1 MAVFKNELQL
11 DTNTFVSG
19 LKSAAATA
27 KASVDQIAKALN
39 LKADIDTAPA
49 EKDLENLEQKAKE
62 TGAKVGSTFSD
73 SFKGSFAGTF
83 AGDIAGQLGGI
94 LKDGL
99 SDAIAA
105 GANFETALQ
114 SVSAVTGV
122 TGDGLNDLG
131 ERAKGLAQQFGGSAT
146 TQLEAFQ
153 TVLSKFGPDLAKT
166 PEALSAVSENVNV
179 LAKAAGLDAKA
190 SVDALS
196 NSMLQF
202 GIDASDPAKLAQE
215 SGRFINVLA
224 ASAKVGAAE
233 IPQVADAI
241 LQAGVAAKGAN
252 LSFEETNA
260 AIQALAVGGKVGSE
274 AGVGLRNVLGLLIKQ
289 SGPGEEA
296 LKGVGLSVKDLG
308 ETLTSQGLS
317 AALTKLQG
325 GIDKLGTDAEKA
337 AFKATLFGTE
347 NAATAGI
354 LLDNIANIE
363 AFTDGV
369 TGTSEAFDQAAKN
382 NDTLA
387 ARFDKFKAAIEVGL
401 INAFQTLSPIVKA
414 VFDNFADIA
423 PILGIAAAGFVAYT
437 IAQNA
442 SAIATGIATV
452 AQFSLNA
459 AIAANPIGATIVVIT
474 AAVAAI
480 YALADAFTTSAEE
493 TVENAEAQKELVEL
507 QIEGN
512 KQRTESVQST
522 KKLADQFVELA
533 NKTNRSAEEEKK
545 LKSIQGE
552 LDKQYPDLIDQTKSF
567 SENLNGVQ
575 QISKEATSELGKL
588 GDEALGLNKKLA
600 ETNKILIEAKRD
612 LALKEYRD
620 AVSSF
625 GRVSKEFQAFQD
637 QIFSVQNADQ
647 AAELGNKLAQL
658 AASTIS
664 DEEDRVKAVEKFNEA
679 LKLQLEAYNRVK
691 KAATTAAAVPPPP
704 PPPPPPPGGDDNKKK
719 KAEKSEF
726 EKAKETL
733 ELLQKRLKNERDL
746 NLALA
751 EQAGLSG
758 DALKLKAAELEKADV
773 DQVIAKA
780 KELFK
785 VATDK
790 EGRAISTTVGL
801 NPDKE
806 QADQVI
812 NDYNKILVDKIKID
826 LKLRDPK
833 FWYPEVAKTL
843 DLIFRARAVALP
855 IDVNKTAT
863 VLRKAASILGFD
875 FLKISKKEFDL
886 SDILAGTAQ
895 TAASALTSIDWD
907 KVFAKPAEASE
918 EATNKI
924 VANITQGVTSY
935 QDGIDELAKNLKALP
950 SVFKLVTQQL
960 NAVFRETTQN
970 NIKSLAE
977 TASQFQKGAK
987 TAEDFYNALA
997 TTAGTAFAQIL
1008 TEQEDY
1014 GKASLLLALDVLNA
1028 LIPILV
1034 AEIIGKSLATNPV
1047 LGAVVGAAAT
1057 ATLLGLV
1064 AAARSAVAGFADG
1077 GYTGDGGKY
1086 TPAGVVHKGEF
1097 VINKENTRK
1106 YRGILEQ
1113 MNDGKF
1119 PLAFQAPV
1127 VSTDVTGEMSGMR
1140 QELAAIRRRLDSMPN
1155 GIQGQMAVAVDVGM
1169 DTYLY
1174 ERNRYRAAVRGL
1186 RG

>member
-11 DTNTFVSG
+11 DTSG
-19 LKSAAATA
+19 FSSSLKKAASDSKTSA
-27 KASVDQIAKALN
+27 DQIAKSLN
-39 LKADIDTAPA
+39 IDAVVDT
-49 EKDLENLEQKAKE
+49 DGAKE
-62 TGAKVGSTFSD
+62 SLKSLEKTAETTGKNAASSLSD
-73 SFKGSFAGTF
+73 SFKGAFSGGLIGGVA
-83 AGDIAGQLGGI
+83 AQLGGV
-94 LKDGL
+94 LQEGL
-99 SDAIAA
+99 SQAIAA
-105 GANFETALQ
+105 GSNFETALQ

-274 AGVGLRNVLGLLIKQ
+274 AGIGLRNVLGLLIKQ

-308 ETLTSQGLS
+308 ETLTKEGLS

-354 LLDNIANIE
+354 LLDNIGNIE
-363 AFTDGV
+363 AFTQGV
-369 TGTSEAFDQAAKN
+369 TGTTEAFDQAATN
-382 NDTLA
+382 SDTLA
-387 ARFDKFKAAIEVGL
+387 ARFDKFKSAIEVGL

-414 VFDNFADIA
+414 VFDNFESIA
-423 PILGIAAAGFVAYT
+423 PVLIIAAAALTAYGVAMG
-437 IAQNA
+437 I
-442 SAIATGIATV
+442 SAAATAL
-452 AQFSLNA
+452 ADFSLKA
-459 AIAANPIGATIVVIT
+459 FTTSLLANPIGPVII
-474 AAVAAI
+474 AVAALAAGV
-480 YALADAFTTSAEE
+480 YYLADALNVSAEE
-493 TVENAEAQKELVEL
+493 AVANAEAEKKLVEE
-507 QIEGN
+507 QIKGN
-512 KQRTESVQST
+512 KERQTTVKQT
-522 KKLADQFVELA
+522 KSLAEQFTELA
-533 NKTNRSAEEEKK
+533 KKTNRTVEEDKK
-545 LKSIQGE
+545 LQQIQGK
-552 LDKQYPDLIDQTKSF
+552 LDEQYPDLIDQTKTF
-567 SENLNGVQ
+567 SENLDGVQ
-575 QISKEATSELGKL
+575 KISKLTTNELNKL
-588 GDEALGLNKKLA
+588 GDEAIGLQNKLRQANQTLLAAQRDVALEEFKDVFSDILGNVDNFAIDFANRLYSVKTQEQADKLRIAFAEFANQNIKDAKERLDGITKYNNALNAQLKALGKVEEAQAAANTPPPPVVPPPDGKDGDKKTEKETSQYKLA
-600 ETNKILIEAKRD
+600 KKALDSYIDSQKRARREFN
-612 LALKEYRD
+612 LTLEKRVD
-620 AVSSF
+620 AGEVLDIKF
-625 GRVSKEFQAFQD
+625 
-637 QIFSVQNADQ
+637 
-647 AAELGNKLAQL
+647 ELEKFDLAQL
-658 AASTIS
+658 QDRITQAKDLLRIELGPDGLPIDTKLRLLK
-664 DEEDRVKAVEKFNEA
+664 DESKTDI
-679 LKLQLEAYNRVK
+679 L
-691 KAATTAAAVPPPP
+691 
-704 PPPPPPPGGDDNKKK
+704 DD
-719 KAEKSEF
+719 F
-726 EKAKETL
+726 
-733 ELLQKRLKNERDL
+733 RDL
-746 NLALA
+746 QIDA
-751 EQAGLSG
+751 ELK
-758 DALKLKAAELEKADV
+758 ALKLK
-773 DQVIAKA
+773 
-780 KELFK
+780 
-785 VATDK
+785 
-790 EGRAISTTVGL
+790 G
-801 NPDKE
+801 P
-806 QADQVI
+806 
-812 NDYNKILVDKIKID
+812 
-826 LKLRDPK
+826 
-833 FWYPEVAKTL
+833 
-843 DLIFRARAVALP
+843 
-855 IDVNKTAT
+855 AT
-863 VLRKAASILGFD
+863 VEVTEVKLVRKTQEDLRKG
-875 FLKISKKEFDL
+875 
-886 SDILAGTAQ
+886 LARQVQLLNLTAQ
-895 TAASALTSIDWD
+895 ELQIKPGLDETAFKSFADSAVSGLSQIDWD
-907 KVFAKPAEASE
+907 KVFARPAEASE

-1113 MNDGKF
+1113 MNEGKF
-1119 PLAFQAPV
+1119 PLAFQAPAAV
-1127 VSTDVTGEMSGMR
+1127 PDLSGEMSGMR
-1140 QELAAIRRRLDSMPN
+1140 MELAAIRRRLDSMPN

-1186 RG
+1186 RA

>member
-11 DTNTFVSG
+11 DTSDFSSS
-19 LKSAAATA
+19 LKKAASDSKTSA
-27 KASVDQIAKALN
+27 DQISKALN
-39 LKADIDTAPA
+39 IDAVVDTDGAKQSLKS
-49 EKDLENLEQKAKE
+49 LENVAE
-62 TGAKVGSTFSD
+62 TTGKNAASSLSD
-73 SFKGSFAGTF
+73 SFKGAFSGGLIGGVA
-83 AGDIAGQLGGI
+83 AQLGGV
-94 LKDGL
+94 LQEGL
-99 SDAIAA
+99 SQAIAA
-105 GANFETALQ
+105 GSNFETALQ

-131 ERAKGLAQQFGGSAT
+131 ERAKGLAEQFGGSAT

-153 TVLSKFGPDLAKT
+153 TVLSKFGPDLAST

-202 GIDASDPAKLAQE
+202 GIDASDPAKLAEE

-354 LLDNIANIE
+354 LLDNIGNIE

-401 INAFQTLSPIVKA
+401 INAFQTLAPIVKA
-414 VFDNFADIA
+414 VFDNFDVIG
-423 PILGIAAAGFVAYT
+423 PILLTAAAAVGAYVLVTNAAAIAQGIAAAATAAWNGILLLNPIGL
-437 IAQNA
+437 IAA
-442 SAIATGIATV
+442 GVIAATV
-452 AQFSLNA
+452 A
-459 AIAANPIGATIVVIT
+459 II
-474 AAVAAI
+474 
-480 YALADAFTTSAEE
+480 ALADAMNISAEE
-493 TVENAEAQKELVEL
+493 ALENAEAEKKLVEE
-507 QIEGN
+507 QIKGN
-512 KQRTESVQST
+512 KERQTTVKQT
-522 KKLADQFVELA
+522 KSLAEQFTELA
-533 NKTNRSAEEEKK
+533 KKTNRTVEEDKK
-545 LKSIQGE
+545 LQQIQGK
-552 LDKQYPDLIDQTKSF
+552 LDEQYPDLIDQTKTF
-567 SENLNGVQ
+567 SENLDGVQ
-575 QISKEATSELGKL
+575 KISKLTTNELNKL
-588 GDEALGLNKKLA
+588 GDEAIGLQNKLRQANQTLLAAQRDVALEEFKDVFSDILGNVDNFAIDFANRLYSVKTQEQADKLRIAFAEFANQNIKDAKERLDGITKYNNALNAQLKALGKV
-600 ETNKILIEAKRD
+600 EEA
-612 LALKEYRD
+612 
-620 AVSSF
+620 
-625 GRVSKEFQAFQD
+625 
-637 QIFSVQNADQ
+637 Q
-647 AAELGNKLAQL
+647 AAA
-658 AASTIS
+658 
-664 DEEDRVKAVEKFNEA
+664 
-679 LKLQLEAYNRVK
+679 
-691 KAATTAAAVPPPP
+691 TAAATPPPTP
-704 PPPPPPPGGDDNKKK
+704 TATAADDK
-719 KAEKSEF
+719 KAGKETSQYKLAKKALDEYVDSQKTARKEF
-726 EKAKETL
+726 ELTL
-733 ELLQKRLKNERDL
+733 ARREAAGEAVNVKFELEKFDIGQLQDRITQAQELLRIELGADGLPVDTKLRLLKDESKKAILDDFRDL
-746 NLALA
+746 QIEA
-751 EQAGLSG
+751 ELKG
-758 DALKLKAAELEKADV
+758 LKLKGPADV
-773 DQVIAKA
+773 EITEVNVVRRSQQNITKALQRQV
-780 KELFK
+780 EF
-785 VATDK
+785 
-790 EGRAISTTVGL
+790 
-801 NPDKE
+801 
-806 QADQVI
+806 
-812 NDYNKILVDKIKID
+812 
-826 LKLRDPK
+826 LKLTAQELQLKP
-833 FWYPEVAKTL
+833 TL
-843 DLIFRARAVALP
+843 DETAFKSFG
-855 IDVNKTAT
+855 KTAI
-863 VLRKAASILGFD
+863 KGIQG
-875 FLKISKKEFDL
+875 
-886 SDILAGTAQ
+886 
-895 TAASALTSIDWD
+895 IDWD
-907 KVFAKPAEASE
+907 EVFAKPAKASE

-924 VANITQGVTSY
+924 VANIAEGTLSY
-935 QDGIDELAKNLKALP
+935 QEGINQLSENLQELP
-950 SVFKLVTQQL
+950 SIYELVRQQL
-960 NAVFRETTQN
+960 NTTFSE
-970 NIKSLAE
+970 ITSSSISSLAKISE
-977 TASQFQKGAK
+977 GFKAGS
-987 TAEDFYNALA
+987 ELSEEFYTALA
-997 TTAGTAFAQIL
+997 DTAGAAFAQII
-1008 TEQEDY
+1008 TEQENF
-1014 GKASLLLALDVLNA
+1014 GKATLMIALDTLTA
-1028 LIPILV
+1028 LVPILV
-1034 AEIIGKSLATNPV
+1034 ATIIGKELADKSFIGVAT
-1047 LGAVVGAAAT
+1047 GALLSAILYGLLAAAK
-1057 ATLLGLV
+1057 A
-1064 AAARSAVAGFADG
+1064 SVAGFAEG

-1186 RG
+1186 RA

>member
-11 DTNTFVSG
+11 DTSDFSSS
-19 LKSAAATA
+19 LKKAASDSKTSA
-27 KASVDQIAKALN
+27 DQISKALN
-39 LKADIDTAPA
+39 IDAVVDTDGAKQSLKS
-49 EKDLENLEQKAKE
+49 LENVAE
-62 TGAKVGSTFSD
+62 TTGKNAASSLSD
-73 SFKGSFAGTF
+73 SFKGAFSGGLIGGVA
-83 AGDIAGQLGGI
+83 AQLGGV
-94 LKDGL
+94 LQEGL
-99 SDAIAA
+99 SQAIAA
-105 GANFETALQ
+105 GSNFETALQ

-131 ERAKGLAQQFGGSAT
+131 ERAKGLAEQFGGSAT

-153 TVLSKFGPDLAKT
+153 TVLSKFGPDLAST

-202 GIDASDPAKLAQE
+202 GIDASDPAKLAEE

-274 AGVGLRNVLGLLIKQ
+274 AGIGLRNVLGLLIKQ

-354 LLDNIANIE
+354 LLDNIGNIE

-414 VFDNFADIA
+414 VFDNFEDIA
-423 PILGIAAAGFVAYT
+423 PVLIIAAAGITAYG
-437 IAQNA
+437 IAMGISAA
-442 SAIATGIATV
+442 STAIAA
-452 AQFSLNA
+452 FSMKAFTTALL
-459 AIAANPIGATIVVIT
+459 ANPIGPIIAL
-474 AAVAAI
+474 VAALAAGV
-480 YALADAFTTSAEE
+480 YYLADALNVSAEE
-493 TVENAEAQKELVEL
+493 AVENAEAEKNLVEQ
-507 QIEGN
+507 QIKGN
-512 KQRTESVQST
+512 KERQTTVKQT
-522 KKLADQFVELA
+522 KSLAEQFTELA
-533 NKTNRSAEEEKK
+533 KKTNRTVEEDKK
-545 LKSIQGE
+545 LQQIQGK
-552 LDKQYPDLIDQTKSF
+552 LDEQYPDLIDQTKTF
-567 SENLNGVQ
+567 SENLDGVQ
-575 QISKEATSELGKL
+575 KISKLTTNELNKL
-588 GDEALGLNKKLA
+588 GDEAIGLQNKLRQANQTLLAAQRDVALEEFKDVFSDILGNVDNFAIDFANRLYSVKTQEQANKLRIAFAEFANQNIKDAKERVDGITKYNNALNAQLKALGKV
-600 ETNKILIEAKRD
+600 EEA
-612 LALKEYRD
+612 
-620 AVSSF
+620 
-625 GRVSKEFQAFQD
+625 
-637 QIFSVQNADQ
+637 Q
-647 AAELGNKLAQL
+647 AAA
-658 AASTIS
+658 
-664 DEEDRVKAVEKFNEA
+664 
-679 LKLQLEAYNRVK
+679 
-691 KAATTAAAVPPPP
+691 TAAATPPPTP
-704 PPPPPPPGGDDNKKK
+704 TATAADDK
-719 KAEKSEF
+719 KAGKETSQYKLAKKALDEYVDSQKTARKEF
-726 EKAKETL
+726 ELTL
-733 ELLQKRLKNERDL
+733 ARREAAGEAVNVKFELEKFDIGQLQDRITQAQELLRIELGADGLPVDTKLRLLKDESKKAILDDFRDL
-746 NLALA
+746 QIEA
-751 EQAGLSG
+751 ELKG
-758 DALKLKAAELEKADV
+758 LKLKGPADV
-773 DQVIAKA
+773 EITEVNVVRRSQQNITKALQRQVQ
-780 KELFK
+780 F
-785 VATDK
+785 
-790 EGRAISTTVGL
+790 
-801 NPDKE
+801 
-806 QADQVI
+806 
-812 NDYNKILVDKIKID
+812 
-826 LKLRDPK
+826 LKLTAQELQLKP
-833 FWYPEVAKTL
+833 TL
-843 DLIFRARAVALP
+843 DETAFKSFG
-855 IDVNKTAT
+855 KTAI
-863 VLRKAASILGFD
+863 KGIQG
-875 FLKISKKEFDL
+875 
-886 SDILAGTAQ
+886 
-895 TAASALTSIDWD
+895 IDWD
-907 KVFAKPAEASE
+907 AVFKKPEKASE

-924 VANITQGVTSY
+924 VKDITEGTLAY
-935 QDGIDELAKNLKALP
+935 QDAVDELAGSLGEVPTLFDKILG
-950 SVFKLVTQQL
+950 KLNEKFTSLTQ
-960 NAVFRETTQN
+960 E
-970 NIKSLAE
+970 NI
-977 TASQFQKGAK
+977 
-987 TAEDFYNALA
+987 NVLA
-997 TTAGTAFAQIL
+997 TAAEGATAFSDIYDELANVAGSAFAQIL
-1008 TEQEDY
+1008 TEQKDF
-1014 GKASLLLALDVLNA
+1014 GKATIMLALDVLTA
-1028 LIPILV
+1028 LVPIFIAQIFGKEFV
-1034 AEIIGKSLATNPV
+1034 EKSLA
-1047 LGAVVGAAAT
+1047 GAAIAAAAT
-1057 ATLLGLV
+1057 ATLLALL
-1064 AAARSAVAGFADG
+1064 ASAKASASGFAEG

-1086 TPAGVVHKGEF
+1086 TPAGIVHKGEF